1 MRASGARR
9 GGPAA
14 VELAQAADAAGF
26 DSIWTIE
33 HVVVPHGYQSRYP
46 YSETGRMGSGL
57 EDLLFSRSRTP
68 GADSQRRSSL
78 LRGVLLP
85 KSRST
90 SCGCARSQF
99 CCRSQVS
106 EMSQHLS
113 VGVGGFSV
121 CAA

>member
-26 DSIWTIE
+26 DSIWTVE

-57 EDLLFSRSRTP
+57 EDLLFNRSRTP

-78 LRGVLLP
+78 RPGSTVAEESLDVLRLRPLPVLLSP
-85 KSRST
+85 PGVRDVP
-90 SCGCARSQF
+90 AP
-99 CCRSQVS
+99 
-106 EMSQHLS
+106 
-113 VGVGGFSV
+113 VGWRGWL
-121 CAA
+121 